1 MEQVNVS
8 DRIQIT
14 QVRPNDD
21 QDLLHKF
28 GRVMIITDDVNC
40 VIAIDE
46 GGVATV
52 DISQVKKVN

>member
-1 MEQVNVS
+1 MAQVNVN

-21 QDLLHKF
+21 QHLLHKF

-40 VIAIDE
+40 VIALEE

-52 DISQVKKVN
+52 DISQVKTVD

>member
-1 MEQVNVS
+1 MEQVNVN

-14 QVRPNDD
+14 QVRPEDD
-21 QDLLHKF
+21 QHLLHRF

-40 VIAIDE
+40 VIRLDE

-52 DISQVKKVN
+52 DISQLKKVN